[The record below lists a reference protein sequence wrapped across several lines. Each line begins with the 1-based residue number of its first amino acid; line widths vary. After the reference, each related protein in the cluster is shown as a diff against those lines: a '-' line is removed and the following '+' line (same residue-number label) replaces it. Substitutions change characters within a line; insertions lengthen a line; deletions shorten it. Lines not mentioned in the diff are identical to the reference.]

1 MSVFKAIVQLYI
13 FFYCHVFQVAD
24 YKKKA
29 EEEADAA
36 ALLEEQKKKMTKDID
51 MLQHKL
57 DELQMIHEKL
67 DKSKRKLQSEVQ
79 RL

>member
-1 MSVFKAIVQLYI
+1 MLH
-13 FFYCHVFQVAD
+13 CTFQVAD

-36 ALLEEQKKKMTKDID
+36 ALLEEQKKKMAKDID

-67 DKSKRKLQSEVQ
+67 DKSKRKLQSEVC
-79 RL
+79 LYVSFLLLCSFYFK